1 MPPKSKRA
9 ARGANAKTA
18 AKGAGKGH
26 APLDEAAERAN
37 SKRQCPL
44 QRGRIHELAARM
56 AGSFDT
62 TPDQMLPAAVRAS
75 CEVPELL
82 DNAVRTGAAT
92 PVAVSRGGRII
103 YHGSDPEAMEAVLQ
117 PGDLVSRP
125 SGECIEFLGREDPA
139 PRWSPIAFALDRRGL
154 QQPVANGIVMEWLV
168 AMFPGPQVPEYKWV

>member
-9 ARGANAKTA
+9 ARGATANAA

-37 SKRQCPL
+37 FERLCPL
-44 QRGRIHELAARM
+44 QRGRIQELAARM

-75 CEVPELL
+75 CEVPGLL

-92 PVAVSRGGRII
+92 PITVSRGGRFI
-103 YHGSDPEAMEAVLQ
+103 YHGSGPEAMEAVLQ
-117 PGDLVSRP
+117 L
-125 SGECIEFLGREDPA
+125 L
-139 PRWSPIAFALDRRGL
+139 L
-154 QQPVANGIVMEWLV
+154 
-168 AMFPGPQVPEYKWV
+168 K